1 MTFSV
6 LVLMM
11 LITVGIVMISIAGG
25 CFQGTVL
32 IVLVAVTGM
41 MLVIGTAVV
50 RLFVAVLST
59 GRAFL
64 GRAIS
69 VFVMIVKKITDFFHG
84 HTV

>member
-1 MTFSV
+1 MTLSV
-6 LVLMM
+6 RVLML
-11 LITVGIVMISIAGG
+11 LIAVGIVMISIAGG
-25 CFQGTVL
+25 RFLGTVL
-32 IVLVAVTGM
+32 TVLEVVTGM
-41 MLVIGTAVV
+41 MLVTGTAVV